1 MAIHT
6 AAYQAFLLR
15 LRQARLAAGLTQQ
28 AVAARLQRPQSF
40 VAKSEG
46 GDRRVD
52 VIELQAFAQLYGKP
66 LAWFVEG
73 DAAAFR
79 ADGS

>member
-6 AAYQAFLLR
+6 TTYQAFLLR

-73 DAAAFR
+73 DSSALH
-79 ADGS
+79 GGES